1 MAMAGKISI
10 SFHTRVFLTTLALC
24 WILVGT
30 VMFFQYLR
38 EKEFKNELLNAELQ
52 IYNNRII
59 EGLADGVAIETLV
72 ADSLAPV
79 CPLRVTLIDRDGT
92 VFYDS
97 NSRTPMP
104 TANHNSR
111 PEVIAARANGVGRT
125 VERYSVSDDD
135 IYFYSAK
142 AGDNG
147 LVVRSA
153 ALYTHNLREFLR
165 ADSSLLWLMA
175 LMTMAMSLVAFFATR
190 RISQS
195 IKRLNRFAERAE
207 RGESIYDDCAFP
219 NNELGN
225 IAGHIVRL
233 YVQRDREHREALA
246 LEQDRTRLKKQL
258 TNNINHELK
267 TPVASM
273 LVCLELLR
281 DHPELPDAEK
291 EEFIRRIHD
300 NALRLSMLLKDLST
314 ITRIDEAPEMIERQA
329 VDLRRLI
336 DTVAADAQLRGNV
349 DVKVDVPHLTIN
361 GNPGLLESIFSNLI
375 GNALAHSGCTVI
387 TITADTDGNFTFS
400 DNGSGLPDDVLP
412 HIFERFY
419 RVDSGRS
426 RATGGTG
433 LGLAIVRNAVA
444 FHGGKIEVC
453 NDSGLKFLFNLSG
466 CQPEN
471 SQ

>member
-1 MAMAGKISI
+1 MTGRIRL
-10 SFHTRVFLTTLALC
+10 SFHSRVFLTTLALC

-30 VMFFQYLR
+30 VMFFQYRR
-38 EKEFKNELLNAELQ
+38 EKEFKAELLDAELQ
-52 IYNNRII
+52 ICNNRII

-72 ADSLAPV
+72 SDSLAPF

-92 VFYDS
+92 VFYDN

-111 PEVIAARANGVGRT
+111 PEVIAARAKGVGRA
-125 VERYSVSDDD
+125 VERYSESDDD

-165 ADSSLLWLMA
+165 ADSSVLWLMA

-195 IKRLNRFAERAE
+195 IIRLNRFAERAE

-219 NNELGN
+219 NDELGS

-273 LVCLELLR
+273 LVSLDLLR
-281 DHPELPDAEK
+281 DHPELPEARK

-300 NALRLSMLLKDLST
+300 NALRLSSLLKDVST
-314 ITRIDEAPEMIERQA
+314 ITRIEEAPEMIERQP
-329 VDLRRLI
+329 VDMRGLI
-336 DTVAADAQLRGNV
+336 DAIVADARLRTDVRIDVDIPPLTVSGNRR
-349 DVKVDVPHLTIN
+349 
-361 GNPGLLESIFSNLI
+361 LLESVFSNLI
-375 GNALAHSGCTVI
+375 DNALTYSGCTVI
-387 TITADTDGNFTFS
+387 TIKADSAGNFTFS
-400 DNGSGLPDDVLP
+400 DNGAGLPDDVLP

-433 LGLAIVRNAVA
+433 LGLAIVRNAIA
-444 FHGGKIEVC
+444 FHGGEISVS
-453 NDSGLKFLFNLSG
+453 NDRGLKFTFTLS
-466 CQPEN
+466 PEA
-471 SQ
+471 

>member
-1 MAMAGKISI
+1 MTGRIRL
-10 SFHTRVFLTTLALC
+10 SFHSRVFLTTLALC

-30 VMFFQYLR
+30 VMFFQYRR
-38 EKEFKNELLNAELQ
+38 EKEFKAELLDAELQ
-52 IYNNRII
+52 ICNNRII

-72 ADSLAPV
+72 SDSLAPF

-92 VFYDS
+92 VFYDN

-111 PEVIAARANGVGRT
+111 PEVIAARAKGVGRA
-125 VERYSVSDDD
+125 VERYSESDDD

-165 ADSSLLWLMA
+165 ADSSVLWLMA

-195 IKRLNRFAERAE
+195 IIRLNRFAERAE

-219 NNELGN
+219 NDELGS

-273 LVCLELLR
+273 LVSLDLLR
-281 DHPELPDAEK
+281 DHPELPEARK

-300 NALRLSMLLKDLST
+300 NALRLSSLLKDVST
-314 ITRIDEAPEMIERQA
+314 ITRIEEAPEMIERQP
-329 VDLRRLI
+329 VDMRGLI
-336 DTVAADAQLRGNV
+336 DSIVADARLRT
-349 DVKVDVPHLTIN
+349 DVRIDVDVPPLTVK
-361 GNPGLLESIFSNLI
+361 GNRRLLESVFSNLI
-375 GNALAHSGCTVI
+375 DNALTYSGCSVI
-387 TITADTDGNFTFS
+387 TIKADSAGNFTFS
-400 DNGSGLPDDVLP
+400 DNGAGLPDDALP

-433 LGLAIVRNAVA
+433 LGLAIVRNAIA
-444 FHGGKIEVC
+444 FHGGEISVS
-453 NDSGLKFLFNLSG
+453 NDRGLKFTFTLS
-466 CQPEN
+466 PEA
-471 SQ
+471 

>member
-1 MAMAGKISI
+1 M
-10 SFHTRVFLTTLALC
+10 TTLALC

-30 VMFFQYLR
+30 VMLFQYLR
-38 EKEFKNELLNAELQ
+38 EKEFKAELLDAELQ

-59 EGLADGVAIETLV
+59 EGLADGIAIETLV
-72 ADSLAPV
+72 SDSLAPF
-79 CPLRVTLIDRDGT
+79 CPLRVTLIDRDGI
-92 VFYDS
+92 VFYD
-97 NSRTPMP
+97 NNNRTPMP

-111 PEVIAARANGVGRT
+111 PEVITARAKGVGRS
-125 VERYSVSDDD
+125 VERYSESDDD

-165 ADSSLLWLMA
+165 ADSSLIWLMA
-175 LMTMAMSLVAFFATR
+175 IMTMAMSLVAFFATR

-195 IKRLNRFAERAE
+195 ITRLNRFAERAE
-207 RGESIYDDCAFP
+207 RGDSIYDDCAFP
-219 NNELGN
+219 NDELGS

-273 LVCLELLR
+273 LVSLELLR
-281 DHPELPDAEK
+281 DHPELPDARK

-300 NALRLSMLLKDLST
+300 NALRLSSLLKDVSVL
-314 ITRIDEAPEMIERQA
+314 TRIEEAPEIIERQP
-329 VDLRRLI
+329 VGLRGLI
-336 DTVAADAQLRGNV
+336 DAIVSDTRLRS
-349 DVKVDVPHLTIN
+349 DVRIDIDVPQLTIN
-361 GNPGLLESIFSNLI
+361 GNRRLLESIFSNLI
-375 GNALAHSGCTVI
+375 DNAIAYSGCTVI
-387 TITADTDGNFTFS
+387 SITADNEGNFTFS
-400 DNGSGLPDDVLP
+400 DNGCGVPDDALP

-444 FHGGKIEVC
+444 FHGGEISVC
-453 NDSGLKFLFNLSG
+453 NDRGLKFSFNFPSEIL
-466 CQPEN
+466 Q
-471 SQ
+471 